1 MGSLMKSRVLILC
14 LWLLALDAQAAL
26 IEAVVQIPV
35 EVTDQ
40 HRSPHQQQ
48 ITVTI
53 FRDDAREKSPFLV
66 LNHGRAGTAA
76 ERLQAGRVRYTAIS
90 EYFASAGFAVFV
102 PTRVGY
108 GVSGGP
114 DVEDTGLC
122 NNRDY
127 PRGFEAAAR
136 QTLAVLEYAK
146 RQPYIDVT
154 RGLLVG
160 QSFGGATTV
169 ALAAKN
175 LEGVKGAINF
185 AGGSGG
191 NPTGRPENPCS
202 PALLARTYAD
212 YGKSAKTPMLWLY
225 SENDRYWGKEF
236 PRDWFERYI
245 KQGGNAQFVPLP
257 ASGRDG
263 HGSFTSNPKAWK
275 PHVEEFF
282 KSLGFSK

>member
-1 MGSLMKSRVLILC
+1 MKHWVCVGIC
-14 LWLLALDAQAAL
+14 WLATIATEVQAAL
-26 IEAVVQIPV
+26 VEDVVQIPV
-35 EVTDQ
+35 EVADEFN
-40 HRSPHQQQ
+40 RKYQQT

-66 LNHGRAGTAA
+66 LNHGRAGTPE
-76 ERLQAGRVRYTAIS
+76 ERFKMGRARFTANS
-90 EYFASAGFAVFV
+90 QYFVARGFSVFV

-114 DVEDTGLC
+114 DMEATGPC

-127 PRGFEAAAR
+127 PRGFEAAAV
-136 QTLAVLEYAK
+136 QTLALLAYAK
-146 RQPYIDVT
+146 SLPYVDGS

-160 QSFGGATTV
+160 QSFGGATSV

-191 NPTGRPENPCS
+191 NPVGRPENPCS
-202 PALLARTYAD
+202 PASLARTYAD

-225 SENDRYWGKEF
+225 SENDKYWGKDR
-236 PRDWFERYI
+236 PRDWFERFV
-245 KQGGNAQFVPLP
+245 KLGGNAQFVQLP
-257 ASGRDG
+257 PYGNDG
-263 HGSFTSNPKAWK
+263 HLSFTTNSAAWK
-275 PHVEEFF
+275 PQVESFM
-282 KSLGFSK
+282 KSLGFAD